1 MLSICQEVNDSVRL
15 QELTLINYK
24 IFTEQRF
31 VLNGKSTIIFGING
45 TGKSTVLSAVN
56 YLNRVWINRLNP
68 AQGKAFMSFSD
79 EMISVGKMELLIQGE
94 LELDGQAFP
103 LIRYH
108 EKAKKNQRKNLLS
121 YHRGNYARFTE
132 KFEHDYLEIQ
142 SAPMP
147 IFVNYGTNR
156 SVLDIPD
163 RIRKKH
169 DFDKLSALERA
180 IENELDFRTFFEWY
194 RDQEANEV
202 IEARECPGLIYTDPL
217 LKSVRDAIEAMIGN
231 VANLRIR
238 RNPVRMVVDKS
249 GKEIRV
255 DLLSDGEK
263 CTLAL
268 FGDLARRLALANP
281 GLENPLQ
288 GQGIVLIDE
297 IELHMHPLWQRKVLK
312 VLRNTFPNIQFI
324 ITTHSPQILGEAD
337 DSYNIFV
344 LSELENGACEV
355 RSIKRMDGYDS
366 NLILEK
372 YMHTDSKNVL
382 VKDIISRINELIARK
397 QYLNAERLL
406 RELADISGTMDEDYI
421 LLKGYLKR
429 SKILDEKNRSLG
441 GT

>member
-1 MLSICQEVNDSVRL
+1 MRL
-15 QELTLINYK
+15 QELSLINYK
-24 IFTEQRF
+24 IFTEQEF
-31 VLNGKSTIIFGING
+31 VLNGKSTIIFGVNG

-56 YLNRVWINRLNP
+56 YLNRVWINRLNL

-79 EMISVGKMELLIQGE
+79 EMISIGKSELYIQGQ
-94 LELDGQAFP
+94 LELDGITYP
-103 LIRYH
+103 LLRYH
-108 EKAKKNQRKNLLS
+108 EKTKRNQRKNLLS
-121 YHRGNYARFTE
+121 YHRANYAKFIE
-132 KFEHDYLEIQ
+132 KFEHSYLDIHT
-142 SAPMP
+142 APMP

-202 IEARECPGLIYTDPL
+202 IEAREHNELTYADPL
-217 LKSVRDAIEAMIGN
+217 LKSVRCAIEAMIGN
-231 VANLRIR
+231 VSNLRIR

-281 GLENPLQ
+281 GMENPLE
-288 GQGIVLIDE
+288 GEGIVLIDE
-297 IELHMHPLWQRKVLK
+297 IELHMHPLWQRKVLH
-312 VLRNTFPNIQFI
+312 VLRNTFPKIQFI

-337 DSYNIFV
+337 DRYNIFV
-344 LSELENGACEV
+344 LSELENGGCEV
-355 RSIKRMDGYDS
+355 NSIKRMDGYDS

-372 YMHTDSKNVL
+372 YMNTDSKNAV
-382 VKDIISRINELIARK
+382 VKDIIEQINALITVR
-397 QYLNAERLL
+397 Q
-406 RELADISGTMDEDYI
+406 
-421 LLKGYLKR
+421 
-429 SKILDEKNRSLG
+429 
-441 GT
+441 

>member
-1 MLSICQEVNDSVRL
+1 MLSICQEVNGSVRL

-79 EMISVGKMELLIQGE
+79 EMISVGKTDLFIEGE
-94 LELDGQAFP
+94 LELDGQAFS
-103 LIRYH
+103 LMRYY
-108 EKAKKNQRKNLLS
+108 EKARKNQRKNLLS

-142 SAPMP
+142 SVPMP
-147 IFVNYGTNR
+147 IFVNHGTNR

-202 IEARECPGLIYTDPL
+202 IEARERPGLIYTDPL

-231 VANLRIR
+231 VANLRIK

-268 FGDLARRLALANP
+268 FGDLARRLALANL
-281 GLENPLQ
+281 GLENPLH

-344 LSELENGACEV
+344 LSELENGSCEV
-355 RSIKRMDGYDS
+355 RSIKRMDGFDS

-397 QYLNAERLL
+397 QYHSAERLL